1 MRKIHF
7 KVCTLK
13 LTGDDRLAPN
23 PKSNCNNKIRNM
35 RPKNQR
41 KFLRRI
47 HFYFDSIF
55 LTIGKPDRL
64 QPLKVSLINQ
74 KMKGGTPLL
83 KGLNLKYQLQKLS
96 IIKAPLVVTK
106 VVGRLE

>member
-13 LTGDDRLAPN
+13 LTGEDRLAPDL
-23 PKSNCNNKIRNM
+23 KSNCSNKIRNM
-35 RPKNQR
+35 RQKNQR

-55 LTIGKPDRL
+55 LTIGKLDQL

-74 KMKGGTPLL
+74 KMKRDTPLL
-83 KGLNLKYQLQKLS
+83 KGLNLK
-96 IIKAPLVVTK
+96 
-106 VVGRLE
+106 